1 MIKFKEKIEP
11 FLICGFDIIKCKIL
25 FQIYNIISNFVW
37 INFPKLKLSC
47 TIIYNQTIYIN
58 NKFSKFLI
66 LFVSQKKKKKV
77 LNIKSLNPKGNLR
90 IFLGQFNIL
99 KILLFN

>member
-1 MIKFKEKIEP
+1 MKKFKEKIEP
-11 FLICGFDIIKCKIL
+11 FLICGFDIIKCKTL

-47 TIIYNQTIYIN
+47 TIKYNQTICIN

-66 LFVSQKKKKKV
+66 LFVSQKIKQKKFLI
-77 LNIKSLNPKGNLR
+77 LNL
-90 IFLGQFNIL
+90 
-99 KILLFN
+99 